1 MTLED
6 DKTSRRAFIQRAA
19 AGTVITALGAYC
31 FLDDELTRK
40 ARAQTRAD
48 GRPRLP
54 PGQRVISA
62 LRPMGGRPGPRALS
76 DFSLR
81 VHGEVDRPYSLTFR
95 ELLEMEQTEL
105 TTDVHCVT
113 TWSMLGARFTGVK
126 VKTLAERAGV
136 KRAARHV
143 IFESA
148 HGYTA
153 NVRLSEALGDDNL
166 IAHRHDGRRLARPHG
181 GPARA
186 LIPSLYFW
194 KSAKWIT
201 GIKFV
206 RRDEPGYWEVRGYHN
221 HADPWLEERHA

>member
-1 MTLED
+1 MTHPD

-19 AGTVITALGAYC
+19 AGTVITAMGGYWL
-31 FLDDELTRK
+31 LDDELTRK
-40 ARAQTRAD
+40 ARAQTRED

-54 PGQRVISA
+54 PGQRVISS
-62 LRPMGGRPGPRALS
+62 LRPMGGQPGPRALS

-81 VHGEVDRPYSLTFR
+81 VHGEVERPFSVSFR
-95 ELLEMEQTEL
+95 ELLEMDQDEV

-113 TWSMLGARFTGVK
+113 TWSVLGARFTGVK
-126 VKTLAERAGV
+126 VKDLAERAGL
-136 KRAARHV
+136 KRTARHV
-143 IFESA
+143 VFESA

-153 NVRLSEALGDDNL
+153 NVRLSEALADNNL

-186 LIPSLYFW
+186 VIPALYFW

-221 HADPWLEERHA
+221 HADPWREERHA